1 MDIADR
7 QSSYIFEKF
16 SLGAVAFPKHHPLAR
31 MRDRTRTPTCR
42 HSGLLYDEQME
53 RRVLYLILMVGLPV
67 LVGQFAFDWINSDLN
82 SAVSH
87 LPTRAILILAV
98 LLVWIAFREY
108 RDRKT
113 RTVR

>member
-1 MDIADR
+1 M
-7 QSSYIFEKF
+7 Q
-16 SLGAVAFPKHHPLAR
+16 
-31 MRDRTRTPTCR
+31 
-42 HSGLLYDEQME
+42 

-98 LLVWIAFREY
+98 LLVWTAFREY

>member
-1 MDIADR
+1 MTATGSGR
-7 QSSYIFEKF
+7 KPEGRACS
-16 SLGAVAFPKHHPLAR
+16 
-31 MRDRTRTPTCR
+31 PTCG
-42 HSGLLYDEQME
+42 HSGLIYDEEMQ

-98 LLVWIAFREY
+98 LLVWTAFREY
-108 RDRKT
+108 RARKK

>member
-1 MDIADR
+1 M
-7 QSSYIFEKF
+7 Q
-16 SLGAVAFPKHHPLAR
+16 
-31 MRDRTRTPTCR
+31 
-42 HSGLLYDEQME
+42 

-82 SAVSH
+82 SAVSY

-98 LLVWIAFREY
+98 LLVWTAFREY
-108 RDRKT
+108 RDRKK

>member
-1 MDIADR
+1 M
-7 QSSYIFEKF
+7 Q
-16 SLGAVAFPKHHPLAR
+16 
-31 MRDRTRTPTCR
+31 
-42 HSGLLYDEQME
+42 
-53 RRVLYLILMVGLPV
+53 RRVLYLILMVVLPV

-98 LLVWIAFREY
+98 LLVWTAFWEY
-108 RDRKT
+108 RDRKK

>member
-1 MDIADR
+1 M
-7 QSSYIFEKF
+7 Q
-16 SLGAVAFPKHHPLAR
+16 
-31 MRDRTRTPTCR
+31 
-42 HSGLLYDEQME
+42 

-82 SAVSH
+82 PAVSH

-98 LLVWIAFREY
+98 LLVWTAFREY
-108 RDRKT
+108 RDRKK